1 MECLMPRGIYQTNP
15 LGIIDLTNE
24 CIELSVNRN
33 SLGIIDNISFTKFEL
48 KKISQYKSFPLNSDI
63 ILKVSNN
70 YDDMR
75 INLGTINSPN
85 YFREKKIEIEGS
97 KSNLKYFLFIRNN
110 YKIIASNENFKPF
123 DPKNSNPK
131 GLIKV
136 EPDNLGEIS
145 WRVQP
150 LDGSSEPILKV
161 NSDRSKNL
169 LFQLK
174 SNASVRALIF
184 MNALEQILFV
194 VAKYPGSED
203 WHRNWETYLDK
214 EGINIFDGESE
225 TEALIWAEETANF
238 IANKLALFSNWK
250 LTTGDSIH
258 A

>member
-1 MECLMPRGIYQTNP
+1 MERQ
-15 LGIIDLTNE
+15 
-24 CIELSVNRN
+24 
-33 SLGIIDNISFTKFEL
+33 
-48 KKISQYKSFPLNSDI
+48 
-63 ILKVSNN
+63 
-70 YDDMR
+70 
-75 INLGTINSPN
+75 
-85 YFREKKIEIEGS
+85 
-97 KSNLKYFLFIRNN
+97 
-110 YKIIASNENFKPF
+110 NF
-123 DPKNSNPK
+123 
-131 GLIKV
+131 
-136 EPDNLGEIS
+136 
-145 WRVQP
+145 

-238 IANKLALFSNWK
+238 IANKLTFSA
-250 LTTGDSIH
+250 TGN
-258 A
+258 